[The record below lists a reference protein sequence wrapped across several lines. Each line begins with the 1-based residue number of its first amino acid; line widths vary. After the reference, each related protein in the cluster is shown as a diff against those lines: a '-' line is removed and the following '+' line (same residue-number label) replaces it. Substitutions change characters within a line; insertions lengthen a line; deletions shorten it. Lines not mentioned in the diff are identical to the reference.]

1 MAWPIGNAWEPQGE
15 IYLRP
20 DRRPCR
26 PVGQRSVRMR
36 RAAAALD
43 SGCRR
48 LRAGWQDGV
57 DVEHSNPTFGKEVA
71 QLLLCAE
78 ILTLVAEARSKHGL
92 ALPSGVICQPEL
104 SRKTSL

>member
-1 MAWPIGNAWEPQGE
+1 
-15 IYLRP
+15 
-20 DRRPCR
+20 
-26 PVGQRSVRMR
+26 MR

-78 ILTLVAEARSKHGL
+78 ILTLVV
-92 ALPSGVICQPEL
+92 PSGVICQPEL